1 MDVEV
6 AMGVYDYGVKNKKLK
21 FKDRWNELR
30 EIEVD
35 FSYPIEVVAKEKT
48 PTEVQMGLF

>member
-1 MDVEV
+1 MDVDLTKK
-6 AMGVYDYGVKNKKLK
+6 VYDYGMHNKRLK
-21 FKDRWNELR
+21 FKDHWHELR

-35 FSYPIEVVAKEKT
+35 FSYPIEAIPST

>member
-6 AMGVYDYGVKNKKLK
+6 TKGVYDYGFKNKKLK
-21 FKDRWNELR
+21 FIDHWNELH

-35 FSYPIEVVAKEKT
+35 FSYPPGEEPKKVEK
-48 PTEVQMGLF
+48 QMGLF